1 MQNANKLFNDEPT
14 SIFRFSSLQSKDQE
28 QQAVQDNI
36 NFLASMAT
44 ASTPVT
50 PIDSNINL
58 QRQMRAAI
66 LPQPTLAKNN
76 SMNIH
81 ELRQNLN
88 EFCYKGFDELNA
100 LIQEQRWVRKIHFSI
115 EYFVFFLYFIYL
127 GTKLC

>member
-88 EFCYKGFDELNA
+88 EFCYKGFDELIA
-100 LIQEQRWVRKIHFSI
+100 LIQEQRWVNLFCS
-115 EYFVFFLYFIYL
+115 Y
-127 GTKLC
+127 T